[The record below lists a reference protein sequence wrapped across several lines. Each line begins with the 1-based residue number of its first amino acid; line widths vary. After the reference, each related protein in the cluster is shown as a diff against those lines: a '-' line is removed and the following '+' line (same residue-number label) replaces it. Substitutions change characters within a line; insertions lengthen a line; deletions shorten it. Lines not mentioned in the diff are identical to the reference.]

1 MKYIY
6 ALIIVASP
14 MWKDNNK
21 NSIPYTEVNSIFKT
35 YEECDYKISAIHDYY
50 LAKDIRKKDSKRRK
64 PKFIKG
70 FNDEKILRYKYN
82 NKNFFA
88 ICKNI
93 LE

>member
-50 LAKDIRKKDSKRRK
+50 LAKDI
-64 PKFIKG
+64 
-70 FNDEKILRYKYN
+70 
-82 NKNFFA
+82 
-88 ICKNI
+88 
-93 LE
+93 